1 MTLKEV
7 RMSSLKKFLKSKKYL
22 RVPMKLT
29 ATNHLEVKAEING
42 LPGRFILDTGAS
54 STCVGLEQADRFQLD
69 SEVSE
74 VLAAGAGASDLAT
87 RISEKNHICL
97 GKWEDKE
104 AQIVILDL
112 VHVNQALLLHEAE
125 EVDGIIGADLLE
137 NGRAVIDYHKK
148 VLYLRKK

>member
-1 MTLKEV
+1 
-7 RMSSLKKFLKSKKYL
+7 
-22 RVPMKLT
+22 MKLT

-87 RISEKNHICL
+87 RISEKNRICL

-137 NGRAVIDYHKK
+137 TGRAVIDYHKK